1 MGIFDIFKS
10 KKRSITA
17 PPVLQVTVNGKT
29 YTVSTTTN
37 AGMMLA
43 AVWRCVDIVSGTVA
57 SLGIDIERRIGKYWQ
72 VDEQHPL
79 ELVLRLK
86 PNDRVNSFD
95 FWKAAVVEMLLH
107 GNAYIY
113 PYFNA
118 DGEVSRLYLI
128 PYGNC
133 DYDKDSNTYTI
144 NDDVNNLITTC
155 EGWRII
161 HLKNLSLDGGFT
173 GVSTLTYAQKVLGV
187 GGNLDSLQMDSFATG
202 STLRGFISGDSNLV
216 QGFGA
221 PQDDQLNAVKDNITT
236 QLTSG
241 AKIFTLPGTMKFN
254 QLSLSPSDLQLVE
267 SKNLNV
273 LDICRF
279 FGVHPDRVFQS
290 SSTNYKGS
298 ESAQTAF
305 MTDTLFPLIN
315 KIETELTVKLIPNG
329 MIGNYRVKF
338 DLDDYYISDMGAK
351 ADYYTKMI
359 SAGVLTPN
367 EVRMRE
373 GHAPVE
379 GGDSAFITCNVAP
392 IDSAKIKG
400 EPTAAPAEP
409 KKNSRKKS

>member
-1 MGIFDIFKS
+1 
-10 KKRSITA
+10 
-17 PPVLQVTVNGKT
+17 
-29 YTVSTTTN
+29 
-37 AGMMLA
+37 MMLA

-57 SLGIDIERRIGKYWQ
+57 SMGIDIERRIGRYWQ
-72 VDEQHPL
+72 VDEKHPL

-86 PNDRVNSFD
+86 PNERVNSFD

-118 DGEVSRLYLI
+118 TGEVTRLYLI
-128 PYGNC
+128 PHGMC
-133 DYDKDSNTYTI
+133 DYDIQTDTYTI
-144 NDDVNNLITTC
+144 NDDANGLFTTC
-155 EGWRII
+155 NGWRIV

-187 GGNLDSLQMDSFATG
+187 GVNLDNLQMDSFATG
-202 STLRGFISGDSNLV
+202 STLRGFISGDSSLT

-221 PQDDQLNAVKDNITT
+221 PQDDQLKAVKDNITS

-254 QLSLSPSDLQLVE
+254 QLSLSPSDLQLIE

-279 FGVHPDRVFQS
+279 FGVHPDRVFQY

-298 ESAQTAF
+298 ESAQ
-305 MTDTLFPLIN
+305 MGYMSDTLFPLIN
-315 KIETELTVKLIPNG
+315 KIETELTVKLVPNNLLG
-329 MIGNYRVKF
+329 QYRIKF
-338 DLDDYYISDMGAK
+338 NLDDYYISDMSAK

-367 EVRMRE
+367 EVRVRE
-373 GHAPVE
+373 GHTTVE
-379 GGDSAFITCNVAP
+379 GGDTAYISCNVAP

-400 EPTAAPAEP
+400 EPTQVEQP
-409 KKNSRKKS
+409 KKSSRKK